1 MHSDTDTINQLSKER
16 VDLMM
21 RSAYLCGR
29 VMALA
34 EIMGGYLREMEAS
47 PDDPAHIENF
57 RHIQESLT
65 DALNEYNDADK
76 PF

>member
-1 MHSDTDTINQLSKER
+1 MRSDTDTIKELSKER

-29 VMALA
+29 VTALA
-34 EIMGGYLREMEAS
+34 EIMGGYLREMEES
-47 PDDPAHIENF
+47 PNDPAHIENF

-65 DALNEYNDADK
+65 DALNEYNDAEK

>member
-1 MHSDTDTINQLSKER
+1 MTSDTDTIKELYEQR

-21 RSAYLCGR
+21 RSAYLIGR

-34 EIMGGYLREMEAS
+34 EIMGEYLRDMEAS

-65 DALNEYNDADK
+65 DALNEYNDPEK

>member
-1 MHSDTDTINQLSKER
+1 MGSDIDTIKELSRER
-16 VDLMM
+16 VDLIM

-29 VMALA
+29 VTALA
-34 EIMGGYLREMEAS
+34 EIMSEYLREMEAS
-47 PDDPAHIENF
+47 PDDPAHIDNF

-65 DALNEYNDADK
+65 DALNEYNDPDK

>member
-1 MHSDTDTINQLSKER
+1 MHSDTDTIKELSKER

-29 VMALA
+29 VTALA
-34 EIMGGYLREMEAS
+34 EIMGEYLRDMDAS

-65 DALNEYNDADK
+65 DALNEYNDPEK

>member
-1 MHSDTDTINQLSKER
+1 MHSDTDIIKELYQQR
-16 VDLMM
+16 GELMM
-21 RSAYLCGR
+21 RAGSLLGR
-29 VMALA
+29 VMALS
-34 EIMGGYLREMEAS
+34 EIMGEYLREMEAR
-47 PDDPAHIENF
+47 PEDPVHLANF

>member
-1 MHSDTDTINQLSKER
+1 MESDTDTIKSLWDER
-16 VDLMM
+16 GQLMM

-29 VMALA
+29 VTALA
-34 EIMGGYLREMEAS
+34 EIMGEYLREMEAS
-47 PDDPAHIENF
+47 PEDPAHLANF

-65 DALNEYNDADK
+65 DALNEYNDAEK

>member
-1 MHSDTDTINQLSKER
+1 MPSDTDTIKELYEQR
-16 VDLMM
+16 GELMM
-21 RSAYLCGR
+21 RAGSLLGR

-34 EIMGGYLREMEAS
+34 EIMGEYLREMEAS

-57 RHIQESLT
+57 RHIQESLK
-65 DALNEYNDADK
+65 DALNEYNDPEK

>member
-1 MHSDTDTINQLSKER
+1 MHSDIAPIKELSRER

-29 VMALA
+29 VTALA
-34 EIMGGYLREMEAS
+34 EIMGEYLREMEAS
-47 PDDPAHIENF
+47 PNAPAHIENF

-65 DALNEYNDADK
+65 DALNEYNDPEK